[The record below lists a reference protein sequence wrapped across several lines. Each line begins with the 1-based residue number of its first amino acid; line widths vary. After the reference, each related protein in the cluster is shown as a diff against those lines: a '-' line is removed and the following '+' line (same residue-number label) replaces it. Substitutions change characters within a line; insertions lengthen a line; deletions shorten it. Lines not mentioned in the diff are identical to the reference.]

1 MFRYYLKLSWLSIKR
16 TPILTALMVIA
27 IGLGISVSI
36 TVLTVDYLMS
46 QDPIPGKS
54 HKLFHVQLDSYNKGN
69 TENNSDGLPPQLT
82 YQDSMNLKE
91 STVPTLQTRS
101 LRSGGIVVPEKKGVN
116 PFLQSIRAIDA
127 DFFTMFDV
135 PFIYGSAWPTE
146 VDKKAKQ
153 VVVIGK
159 SLNDRLFDGE
169 NSVGKSINVN
179 KKLFQVVGVIDT
191 WEPTPRFYDVNN
203 GGFSDTELIYM
214 PFSLLP
220 ILELPSWGNNNSW
233 KPEPIKTYQDKLRS
247 ETMWLQYWVQLDSAA
262 HQEEYREY
270 LSGYIEQ
277 QKKFDRFEK
286 EDAKADIKDVVKWME
301 YNKVVS
307 EDNSVLVGLS
317 FMFLAVCMINTIGI
331 LLAKFL
337 RRAPEVGVRRAL
349 GASRFQIFTQ
359 HIVDVGLI
367 GLAGGILGLILAQ
380 LGLFGISELYSNYER
395 LVNMDLT
402 LVFIA
407 VGIALGSSLVAGM
420 YPAWIICRTNPSNH
434 LKAQ

>member
-69 TENNSDGLPPQLT
+69 TENSADGLPPQLT
-82 YQDSMNLKE
+82 YPDSMNLKE

-101 LRSGGIVVPEKKGVN
+101 LRSGGIVVPEKEGVN

-127 DFFTMFDV
+127 DFFAMFDV
-135 PFIYGSAWPTE
+135 PFIFGSAWPTE

-169 NSVGKSINVN
+169 NSVGKTINVN
-179 KKLFQVVGVIDT
+179 KKLFEIAGVIDT

-220 ILELPSWGNNNSW
+220 VLELPSWGNNNSW

-247 ETMWLQYWVQLDSAA
+247 ETMWLQYWVQLDTPAQ
-262 HQEEYREY
+262 QEEYRDY
-270 LSGYIEQ
+270 LAGYIAE
-277 QKKFDRFEK
+277 QKKFERFEK
-286 EDAKADIKDVVKWME
+286 EDARGDIKDVVHWME
-301 YNKVVS
+301 YNAVVS

-349 GASRFQIFTQ
+349 GASRLQIFTQ

-367 GLAGGILGLILAQ
+367 GLAGGILGLFLAQ
-380 LGLFGISELYSNYER
+380 AGLFGISELYSNYER

-407 VGIALGSSLVAGM
+407 VGIALGSSLVAGI